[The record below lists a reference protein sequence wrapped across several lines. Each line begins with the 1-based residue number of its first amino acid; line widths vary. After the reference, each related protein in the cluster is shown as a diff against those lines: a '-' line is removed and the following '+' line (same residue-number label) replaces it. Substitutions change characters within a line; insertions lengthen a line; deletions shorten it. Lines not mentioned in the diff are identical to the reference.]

1 MSVRNIVIAVDGP
14 AASGKGTLSRRL
26 ATQYNLAYL
35 DTGLIYRAVGR
46 ALLDAGSNP
55 GDAKA
60 ATKIAEAMQPDALER
75 DDLRTEET
83 GAAASEV
90 AAVPAVRAAL
100 LDFQRRFA
108 ATPPGGK
115 VGAVLDGRD
124 IGTVICKDAD
134 LKLFLMASPEV
145 RASRRAMELRDRG
158 EEAIYEVVLASLKAR
173 DERDS
178 GRSAAPLLPADDAIR
193 LDTDALDADAVFQ
206 IAFELTAK
214 IAEAA
219 DEAGRS

>member
-1 MSVRNIVIAVDGP
+1 MSARNIVIAVDGP
-14 AASGKGTLSRRL
+14 AASGKGTLSKRL
-26 ATQYNLAYL
+26 AAQYNLAYL

-46 ALLDAGSNP
+46 SVLDAGSNP
-55 GDAKA
+55 TDAEA
-60 ATKIAEAMQPDALER
+60 ATIIAETMQPDALEKPG
-75 DDLRTEET
+75 LRTEET

-90 AAVPAVRAAL
+90 AAVPGVRAAL

-108 ATPPGGK
+108 AAPPGGK
-115 VGAVLDGRD
+115 AGAVLDGRD
-124 IGTVICKDAD
+124 IGTVICPDAD

-145 RASRRAMELRDRG
+145 RASRRAAELRGRG
-158 EEAIYEVVLASLKAR
+158 EEAIHVVVLASLKAR

-178 GRSAAPLLPADDAIR
+178 GRSEAPLLPADDAIR

-206 IAFELTAK
+206 IASELTAK
-214 IAEAA
+214 IAKAA

>member
-14 AASGKGTLSRRL
+14 AASGKGTLSKRL
-26 ATQYNLAYL
+26 AARYNLAYL

-46 ALLDAGSNP
+46 SVMDAGAIP
-55 GDAKA
+55 GDADA
-60 ATKIAEAMQPDALER
+60 ATKIAEALQPDALER
-75 DDLRTEET
+75 HGLRTEET

-90 AAVPAVRAAL
+90 AAVPSVRAAL

-108 ATPPGGK
+108 TNPPGGK
-115 VGAVLDGRD
+115 AGAVLDGRD
-124 IGTVICKDAD
+124 IGTVIYPDAD

-145 RASRRAMELRDRG
+145 RASRRAAELRDRG
-158 EEAIYEVVLASLKAR
+158 EEAIYDAVLASLKAR

-178 GRSAAPLLPADDAIR
+178 GRSEAPLLPADDAIR
-193 LDTDALDADAVFQ
+193 LDTDALNADAVFQ
-206 IAFELTAK
+206 IASELIAK

-219 DEAGRS
+219 DEAGLS

>member
-14 AASGKGTLSRRL
+14 AASGKGTLSKRL
-26 ATQYNLAYL
+26 AARYNLAYL

-46 ALLDAGSNP
+46 SVMDAGAIP
-55 GDAKA
+55 GDADA
-60 ATKIAEAMQPDALER
+60 ATKIAEALQPDALER
-75 DDLRTEET
+75 HGLRTEET

-90 AAVPAVRAAL
+90 AAVPGVRTAL

-108 ATPPGGK
+108 INPPGGK
-115 VGAVLDGRD
+115 AGAVLDGRD
-124 IGTVICKDAD
+124 IGTVIYPDAD

-145 RASRRAMELRDRG
+145 RASRRAAELRDRG
-158 EEAIYEVVLASLKAR
+158 EEAIYDAVLASLKAR

-178 GRSAAPLLPADDAIR
+178 GRSEAPLLPADDAIR
-193 LDTDALDADAVFQ
+193 LDTDALNADAVFQ
-206 IAFELTAK
+206 IASELIAK

-219 DEAGRS
+219 DEAGLS